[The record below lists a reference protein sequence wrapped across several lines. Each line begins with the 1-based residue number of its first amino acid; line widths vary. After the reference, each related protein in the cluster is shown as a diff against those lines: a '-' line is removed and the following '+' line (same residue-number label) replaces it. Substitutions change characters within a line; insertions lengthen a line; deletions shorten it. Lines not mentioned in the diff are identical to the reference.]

1 MIKEN
6 QRNHS
11 NIMIDLEI
19 YVDWMPKIKVQV
31 FENLTS
37 IYIEGI
43 SSNFPKRHQ
52 ETVSSICH
60 RGYHFKSWHPRM

>member
-1 MIKEN
+1 MIEEN

-11 NIMIDLEI
+11 NIMIDFEI

-31 FENLTS
+31 LENLTS

-43 SSNFPKRHQ
+43 SLIFH
-52 ETVSSICH
+52 
-60 RGYHFKSWHPRM
+60 

>member
-1 MIKEN
+1 MKEN

-11 NIMIDLEI
+11 DIMIDFEI

-37 IYIEGI
+37 INIEGI
-43 SSNFPKRHQ
+43 SSIFP
-52 ETVSSICH
+52 
-60 RGYHFKSWHPRM
+60 

>member
-6 QRNHS
+6 QRNHL
-11 NIMIDLEI
+11 NIMIDFEI
-19 YVDWMPKIKVQV
+19 YVDWMPNIKVPV

-43 SSNFPKRHQ
+43 SSIFP
-52 ETVSSICH
+52 
-60 RGYHFKSWHPRM
+60 

>member
-11 NIMIDLEI
+11 SIMIDFES
-19 YVDWMPKIKVQV
+19 YVDSMPKIKVQA

-43 SSNFPKRHQ
+43 SSIFP
-52 ETVSSICH
+52 
-60 RGYHFKSWHPRM
+60 

>member
-11 NIMIDLEI
+11 SIMIDFEI
-19 YVDWMPKIKVQV
+19 YVNWIPKIKVQV

-43 SSNFPKRHQ
+43 SSIFP
-52 ETVSSICH
+52 
-60 RGYHFKSWHPRM
+60 

>member
-11 NIMIDLEI
+11 SIMIDFEI

-31 FENLTS
+31 LENLTS
-37 IYIEGI
+37 TYMEGI
-43 SSNFPKRHQ
+43 SSIFP
-52 ETVSSICH
+52 
-60 RGYHFKSWHPRM
+60 

>member
-11 NIMIDLEI
+11 DIMIDFET
-19 YVDWMPKIKVQV
+19 YVDWMRKIRVEV

-37 IYIEGI
+37 IYMEGI
-43 SSNFPKRHQ
+43 SSIFPQRHQ
-52 ETVSSICH
+52 ETVSSLCH
-60 RGYHFKSWHPRM
+60 RGYHSKSWHPRM

>member
-1 MIKEN
+1 MIEEN

-11 NIMIDLEI
+11 NIMIDFEI

-31 FENLTS
+31 FENLIS

-43 SSNFPKRHQ
+43 PSIFP
-52 ETVSSICH
+52 
-60 RGYHFKSWHPRM
+60 

>member
-11 NIMIDLEI
+11 SIMNDFEI
-19 YVDWMPKIKVQV
+19 YIDWMPKIKAQV

-43 SSNFPKRHQ
+43 SSIIP
-52 ETVSSICH
+52 
-60 RGYHFKSWHPRM
+60 